1 MSTTS
6 SRSSLV
12 SFREGAGFL
21 ISRLGGMVEKEGGS
35 LLRDVGL
42 TQAEF
47 AILATLADGAMV
59 RQRDL
64 AIHVGSD
71 PRNIVPVV
79 ASLTDRGL
87 VEVAPALEDRRVKQ
101 IRLSVEGADLLDTV
115 QIMLAPSRAKFFR
128 GLSDAEYDQLCHLLR
143 VVYSSAVSV

>member
-21 ISRLGGMVEKEGGS
+21 ISRLGGMVEKEWGS

-87 VEVAPALEDRRVKQ
+87 VEDRRVKQ
-101 IRLSVEGADLLDTV
+101 IRLSVEGANLLDTV

>member
-21 ISRLGGMVEKEGGS
+21 ISRLGGMVEKEWGS

-47 AILATLADGAMV
+47 AILATLADGATV

-87 VEVAPALEDRRVKQ
+87 VDVAPALEDRRVKQ
-101 IRLSVEGADLLDTV
+101 IRLL
-115 QIMLAPSRAKFFR
+115 R
-128 GLSDAEYDQLCHLLR
+128 GLICSTLSRLC
-143 VVYSSAVSV
+143 

>member
-1 MSTTS
+1 
-6 SRSSLV
+6 
-12 SFREGAGFL
+12 
-21 ISRLGGMVEKEGGS
+21 MVEKEWGS

-101 IRLSVEGADLLDTV
+101 IRL
-115 QIMLAPSRAKFFR
+115 R
-128 GLSDAEYDQLCHLLR
+128 GLICSTLSRLC
-143 VVYSSAVSV
+143 